1 MSNKIL
7 SDLFD
12 GVVKAV
18 KDISVAFNDFSGK
31 QQDET
36 KPQLLTAQK
45 LQELKWMNPRQLASI
60 YQYGKVKTH
69 IDDDPEAFRELKW
82 MSPAQLEAIFGK
94 EGFN

>member
-1 MSNKIL
+1 MSNNVL
-7 SDLFD
+7 SNIFD
-12 GVVKAV
+12 GMVKAI
-18 KDISVAFNDFSGK
+18 KDISATFSEYAEN
-31 QQDET
+31 QSET

-60 YQYGKVKTH
+60 YKYGKVKTH

-82 MSPAQLEAIFGK
+82 MSPGQIEAIFGK